1 MLLRQIE
8 YFQSVVRNNN
18 FTLAAEEHHI
28 SQSAISQQIK
38 ALENELGAKLLERK
52 NRRFTLTEA
61 GEHFYKRS
69 LVITADLEQLCRET
83 VRLDQKDAAA
93 LSVGFL
99 ISYDGDEFTRA
110 IAAFSEAYPAVTLNV
125 MSGNH
130 EDLYDALRFGRIDL
144 ALNDQR
150 RAFSDE
156 YENHILAESV
166 LRVEM
171 ATHNPLSQLAEVEI
185 ADLRRLPCILVASKE
200 QQEEERRYYRD
211 IVGFKGE
218 FLFAETLQ
226 EARVMA
232 VSNRGVLPVEGRQS
246 DSFFG
251 ATLRRVPLTR
261 GGSPIRR
268 TYCAFWKKDN
278 ANPYVRAFYELLKG
292 QFT

>member
-8 YFQSVVRNNN
+8 YFQSVVRNNS

-38 ALENELGAKLLERK
+38 ALEDELGVELLRRK
-52 NRRFTLTEA
+52 NRRFELTEA
-61 GEHFYKRS
+61 GKHFYKRS

-110 IAAFSEAYPAVTLNV
+110 IAAFAEAYPAVTVNV

-130 EDLYDALRFGRIDL
+130 EDLYDALRFGKVDL
-144 ALNDQR
+144 VLNDQR

-156 YENHILAESV
+156 YENLVLSESV
-166 LRVEM
+166 CYVEM

-185 ADLRRLPCILVASKE
+185 ADLRHLPCILVASKE

-218 FLFAETLQ
+218 FLFAETMQ

-232 VSNRGVLPVEGRQS
+232 VSNRGVLPVEGQRN
-246 DSFFG
+246 DSFYG
-251 ATLRRVPLTR
+251 ATLKRIPLLR
-261 GGSPIRR
+261 GGNPIRHI
-268 TYCAFWKKDN
+268 YCAFWKKDN
-278 ANPYVRAFYELLKG
+278 SNPYTEPFAELLTKR
-292 QFT
+292 FA